1 MSILELPAVA
11 RSGLQ
16 LQLRGAVLH
25 LELNRPGGILN
36 GAVLEALQSILHT
49 LPQRPD
55 IRVLIMAGAGDD
67 FSLGGD
73 LEEYRQ
79 TLLSD
84 PSGAAARSIADRAY
98 DICHALQTTTAV
110 TIARLR
116 GRAIGAGLALAAFCD
131 LRVGDSTFR
140 GQLPEMALGVV
151 PAWGG
156 ALPRLMSEAG
166 PAHVRTLLLT
176 SSWID
181 AATAHQIGILNA
193 LCAPTELDDQIS
205 TWAERIVRRDPET
218 VVTTKRLLTQPPAG
232 LTDAHLLSMSMATR
246 SNSPLHSPPR
256 QWAHRRGAAAAPPT
270 ETKPP
275 SGRTSP

>member
-1 MSILELPAVA
+1 MSILELPTVA
-11 RSGLQ
+11 RSGLR
-16 LQLRGAVLH
+16 LELHGAVLRV
-25 LELNRPGGILN
+25 ELNRPSGILN
-36 GAVLEALQSILHT
+36 RAVLEALRSVLQA

-55 IRVLIMAGAGDD
+55 IRVLVMAGAGDD

-79 TLLSD
+79 ALQTD
-84 PSGAAARSIADRAY
+84 PSGAAARSIADCAY
-98 DICHALQTTTAV
+98 DICQALQTTTAV

-181 AATAHQIGILNA
+181 AATAHQIGLLNGF
-193 LCAPTELDDQIS
+193 CAPADLDNQIT
-205 TWAERIVRRDPET
+205 TWAQRIVRRDPEA
-218 VVTTKRLLTQPPAG
+218 VITTKRLLAQPLAG
-232 LTDAHLLSMSMATR
+232 LMDAHLLSMSMAARTNGELHAPRR
-246 SNSPLHSPPR
+246 S
-256 QWAHRRGAAAAPPT
+256 WAHRREPAVVPSV
-270 ETKPP
+270 ET
-275 SGRTSP
+275 